1 MEISVRE
8 FVFVIL
14 GYRYLRND
22 IFFIEENLGQIWKNS
37 HVIILYKGY
46 CYLVYY

>member
-37 HVIILYKGY
+37 KHTPIHTPYNNII
-46 CYLVYY
+46 